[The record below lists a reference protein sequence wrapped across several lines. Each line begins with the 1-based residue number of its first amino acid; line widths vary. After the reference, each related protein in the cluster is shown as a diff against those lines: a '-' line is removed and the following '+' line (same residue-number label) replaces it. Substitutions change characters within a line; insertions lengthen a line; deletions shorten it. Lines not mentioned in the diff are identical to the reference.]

1 MGNTTVTTDTTDA
14 DDNSDGTDADDDNP
28 DGTDNTGADSGA
40 DDDADDD
47 EDAEAAIIATLTPA
61 QAAIFTRQQEAL
73 TRANA
78 NARSKRLALK
88 ALRSGQPPSTGPKP
102 SAPKVPAK
110 TGEGAPA
117 FDWAAERAALLAELK
132 TEQNTTRVQTAA
144 ERALKDAGL
153 VLPEGEAGERKLA
166 RVMRM
171 VDWTGVDPAEVGDE
185 VDDLKTDHP
194 ELFKAVK
201 RRPRTGGV
209 AGPGTIKP
217 HAKGGRESELF
228 D

>member
-1 MGNTTVTTDTTDA
+1 MGKTTTGTGPEIEPEETEEVEPEETEVEPEA
-14 DDNSDGTDADDDNP
+14 DEE
-28 DGTDNTGADSGA
+28 
-40 DDDADDD
+40 ADDD
-47 EDAEAAIIATLTPA
+47 EDAEAAVLAGLSDEGKALFAKYTQRLAKVSASDRNRRNIIKSFRKTGSLAP
-61 QAAIFTRQQEAL
+61 AAI
-73 TRANA
+73 
-78 NARSKRLALK
+78 
-88 ALRSGQPPSTGPKP
+88 GPKP
-102 SAPKVPAK
+102 VAPKAPAK

-171 VDWTGVDPAEVGDE
+171 LDLDGVEPAEVGDE

-194 ELFKAVK
+194 ELFKARK
-201 RRPRTGGV
+201 ARPRTGGV

-217 HAKGGRESELF
+217 HTKGGRESELF